1 MEVKCQ
7 SCAFSAFHFG
17 NGNLVDLPIE
27 IEIEHSC
34 NIILPMKKAHA
45 WSSSLPGEALLLLT
59 AIVWGTGFVAQRKA
73 MEGMQPFAFI
83 ALRFFLGCL
92 VLLPA
97 LILRKAGKRTNTA
110 FDWKGFL
117 RGLVFPSVIT
127 GLFLFAGTSVQQLG
141 IMTTSASKAGFLTS
155 LYLVLVP
162 VFGLFLGKKAN
173 LWVWIGVALAV
184 IGVWFLSVNLE
195 MTIQRGGVLLIIG
208 AFFWALQIL
217 ALDYF
222 TTKLDALELAFGQ
235 FLTAAVLGSVVSLLA
250 ESRPLVSD
258 PSAWG
263 PLVYSGVVAVGI
275 GFTLQVFG
283 QSKVDPALASL
294 ILSLEAVFALLGGM
308 IFLGERLSGR
318 EWLGSTVMLAAVILV
333 QLKGQQHK
341 SEAKSQ

>member
-1 MEVKCQ
+1 VEVKCQ
-7 SCAFSAFHFG
+7 SRVFHFG

-97 LILRKAGKRTNTA
+97 LILRKGGKRTNSA

-173 LWVWIGVALAV
+173 LWVWIGVAFALV
-184 IGVWFLSVNLE
+184 GVWFLSVNLE
-195 MTIQRGGVLLIIG
+195 MTIQRGDILVLIG
-208 AFFWALQIL
+208 ALFWALQIL

-235 FLTAAVLGSVVSLLA
+235 FLTAAVLGSVVSLIA
-250 ESRPLVSD
+250 ESGPLVSD

-263 PLVYSGVVAVGI
+263 PLLYSGVVAVGI

-283 QSKVDPALASL
+283 QSKVDPALSSL

-318 EWLGSTVMLAAVILV
+318 EWLGCAVMLAAVILV

>member
-1 MEVKCQ
+1 
-7 SCAFSAFHFG
+7 
-17 NGNLVDLPIE
+17 
-27 IEIEHSC
+27 
-34 NIILPMKKAHA
+34 MKKAHA
-45 WSSSLPGEALLLLT
+45 LSIELPGEVLLIMT

-97 LILRKAGKRTNTA
+97 LILRRAGKRTNTA

-117 RGLVFPSVIT
+117 RGLVLPSIIP
-127 GLFLFAGTSVQQLG
+127 GLFLFSGTSLQQLG
-141 IMTTSASKAGFLTS
+141 IMTTSASKAGFLTA

-162 VFGLFLGKKAN
+162 VLGLFLGKKVN
-173 LWVWIGVALAV
+173 LWVWIGVALALV
-184 IGVWFLSVNLE
+184 GVWLLSVDLQLS
-195 MTIQRGGVLLIIG
+195 IQKGDVLILVG
-208 AFFWALQIL
+208 ALFWALQIL

-222 TTKLDALELAFGQ
+222 ATQLDALELAFGQ
-235 FLTAAVLGSVVSLLA
+235 FLTAAVLGSVVSLIA
-250 ESRPLVSD
+250 ESGPLVYD

-263 PLVYSGVVAVGI
+263 PLLYSGIVAVGI

-283 QSKVDPALASL
+283 QTKVDPALASL

-318 EWLGSTVMLAAVILV
+318 EWLGCVVMMAAVILV
-333 QLKGQQHK
+333 QLKGHQQK
-341 SEAKSQ
+341 TEAKSQ